1 MTQVLNVFKELL
13 LVLRLKG
20 TQRSPNPGGS
30 KIGMIKEEALNP
42 GELHPCRLC
51 LGHPG
56 KLQVTED
63 QHVPS
68 SGLGLLKHQIHPD
81 GL

>member
-1 MTQVLNVFKELL
+1 MTQVLNVFKEL

-56 KLQVTED
+56 KTQVNEE
-63 QHVPS
+63 QRVPT
-68 SGLGLLKHQIHPD
+68 LGLWLHKHQIHKD